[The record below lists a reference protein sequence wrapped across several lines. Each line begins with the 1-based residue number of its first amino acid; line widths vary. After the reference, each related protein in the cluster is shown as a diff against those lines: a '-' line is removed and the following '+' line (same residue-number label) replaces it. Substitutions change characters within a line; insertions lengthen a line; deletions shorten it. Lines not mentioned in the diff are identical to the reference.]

1 MTHPY
6 SAISCRRWLSG
17 VLAVLIGLGPLAT
30 PTYAAITLLAD
41 EPLNVQN
48 KAQPNVMLTVDDSTS
63 MLFDFLP
70 DSVVGT
76 YCRDI
81 TGKMGAACGTSGQN
95 TDLTGT
101 SRGKYV
107 TPGYVFEQYAMPYG
121 LTNPAYDASGPGAGC
136 LFSPA
141 GSATCSGGVPPG
153 ALPGLEVYPNPPGPP
168 PAKSPKAG
176 QPYEYWTLWPAPVH
190 NGAFNHAYYDPRLTY
205 VPPVYADGTDYPQMN
220 AANTVNWTHVPA
232 DPWAASVQYVDLTA
246 TVTVGLWCNSDWSIG
261 NENNPAYCRTNGTGA
276 SAASSSK
283 SSVDGD
289 YNYPWAPPGIDPLGP
304 VAVGSPTIAK
314 SIAYSKVD
322 GAGALKPAW
331 ATAQD
336 PRYFYENDNILWCD
350 TTSPLWPQTGP
361 TTPQT
366 CVGGSNVPQQCI
378 GRHDQAC
385 GGGTSQT

>member
-107 TPGYVFEQYAMPYG
+107 TPGYIFEQYGMPFG
-121 LTNPAYDASGPGAGC
+121 ATNPAYDASGPGAGC

-168 PAKSPKAG
+168 PAK
-176 QPYEYWTLWPAPVH
+176 
-190 NGAFNHAYYDPRLTY
+190 
-205 VPPVYADGTDYPQMN
+205 
-220 AANTVNWTHVPA
+220 
-232 DPWAASVQYVDLTA
+232 
-246 TVTVGLWCNSDWSIG
+246 
-261 NENNPAYCRTNGTGA
+261 
-276 SAASSSK
+276 
-283 SSVDGD
+283 
-289 YNYPWAPPGIDPLGP
+289 
-304 VAVGSPTIAK
+304 
-314 SIAYSKVD
+314 
-322 GAGALKPAW
+322 
-331 ATAQD
+331 
-336 PRYFYENDNILWCD
+336 
-350 TTSPLWPQTGP
+350 
-361 TTPQT
+361 
-366 CVGGSNVPQQCI
+366 
-378 GRHDQAC
+378 
-385 GGGTSQT
+385 